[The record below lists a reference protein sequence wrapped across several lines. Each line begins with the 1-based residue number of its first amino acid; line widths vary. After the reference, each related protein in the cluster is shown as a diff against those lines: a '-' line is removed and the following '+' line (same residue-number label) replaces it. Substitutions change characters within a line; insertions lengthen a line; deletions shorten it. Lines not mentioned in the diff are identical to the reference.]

1 MKWTLENKLPAGF
14 ILAVAALCVAGFA
27 SYRSTQ
33 EFGEA
38 GKSMAHSQEV
48 LRELGG
54 TLLAVKDAEAR
65 QLAFLA
71 SENASLQISSTQAA
85 AINAKFSRLKELTSG
100 ANDRLERVQQLEHLV
115 AREAELLQQ
124 LNDSRKE
131 SRTPAASLVAAWRV
145 VSSLTDQ
152 IRTNAAAIAES
163 ENETLKRHS
172 ETVKVKARQSAIT
185 FLVLATLTALFIGFA
200 FYHLSRHMRERRHA
214 MEQLGHSE
222 ERYRLLA
229 ENSLDLIALLDLKG
243 NLIYASPSHETV
255 LGYDPAWLVGRG
267 FSALIHPE
275 DLPLVRLAI
284 SQLPDDGPGKPTDV
298 RLRLAS
304 GDWLE
309 VELLLSTFSI
319 RGDSG
324 QRILLSARSIAERKR
339 SQLEREKL
347 IQELQEAFAK
357 IKVLS
362 GFIPI
367 CASCKKIRDDQGY
380 WNQLEA
386 YIQSHTEAQ
395 FSHGICPDCATSLY
409 SDYFTKGA

>member
-14 ILAVAALCVAGFA
+14 ILAVAALCAAGLA
-27 SYRSTQ
+27 SYHGTQ
-33 EFGEA
+33 EFAEA
-38 GKSMAHSQEV
+38 GKSVAHSQEV
-48 LRELGG
+48 LRELES
-54 TLLAVKDAEAR
+54 TLLAVKEEEAH

-71 SENASLQISSTQAA
+71 SGNASLQHSSAQAPS
-85 AINAKFSRLKELTSG
+85 IKAKFTRLKELSSG
-100 ANDRLERVQQLEHLV
+100 ANGRLERVQELERHV
-115 AREAELLQQ
+115 ARKAELLQQ
-124 LNDSRKE
+124 LGESGKE
-131 SRTPAASLVAAWRV
+131 SPAPAIKIEALWRA
-145 VSSLTDQ
+145 VSSVTDQ
-152 IRTNAAAIAES
+152 IRTTASAIAES
-163 ENETLKRHS
+163 ENETLKQHS

-185 FLVLATLTALFIGFA
+185 FLVLAMLTALFIGLA
-200 FYHLSRHMRERRHA
+200 FFHLSRHMRERRRA
-214 MEQLGHSE
+214 MEQLRHSE

-255 LGYDPAWLVGRG
+255 MGYDPAWLVGRD
-267 FSALIHPE
+267 FSALIHPA
-275 DLPLVRLAI
+275 DLHLVQLAL
-284 SQLPDDGPGKPTDV
+284 SQLPDNGPGKPTDI
-298 RLRLAS
+298 RLRRAS

-319 RGDSG
+319 RGVSG
-324 QRILLSARSIAERKR
+324 HRILLSARSIAERKR
-339 SQLEREKL
+339 SEQEREQL

-386 YIQSHTEAQ
+386 YIQSHTDAQ
-395 FSHGICPDCATSLY
+395 FSHGICPDCATALY
-409 SDYFTKGA
+409 SDYFTKRA

>member
-1 MKWTLENKLPAGF
+1 MKWTHENKLPAGF
-14 ILAVAALCVAGFA
+14 ILAVAALCAAGFA

-33 EFGEA
+33 EFAEA

-48 LRELGG
+48 LRELEGA
-54 TLLAVKDAEAR
+54 LLAVKEAEAH
-65 QLAFLA
+65 QLALLA
-71 SENASLQISSTQAA
+71 SGNASLQTSSPPTS
-85 AINAKFSRLKELTSG
+85 AINAKFSRLKELTFGPS
-100 ANDRLERVQQLEHLV
+100 DRLQRVKELERHV

-124 LNDSRKE
+124 LSNSRKE
-131 SRTPAASLVAAWRV
+131 NPTPIIDTAASWRDV
-145 VSSLTDQ
+145 VSLANQ
-152 IRTNAAAIAES
+152 IRTRAAAIAES
-163 ENETLKRHS
+163 ENEALRQHS
-172 ETVKVKARQSAIT
+172 ETVKVKAQQSAIA
-185 FLVLATLTALFIGFA
+185 FLVLATLTVLFIGFA
-200 FYHLSRHMRERRHA
+200 FYHFSRHMRERRHA
-214 MEQLGHSE
+214 MEQLRHSE

-255 LGYDPAWLVGRG
+255 LGYDPSWLVGRG
-267 FSALIHPE
+267 ISALIHPA
-275 DLPLVRLAI
+275 DLPLVQLAI
-284 SQLPDDGPGKPTDV
+284 SQLPDNGPGKPTDV

-309 VELLLSTFSI
+309 VELLLSTFAI
-319 RGDSG
+319 RGVSG
-324 QRILLSARSIAERKR
+324 HRILLSARSIAERKR
-339 SQLEREKL
+339 SQQEREKL

-409 SDYFTKGA
+409 ADYFTKGA

>member
-1 MKWTLENKLPAGF
+1 MKWTLESKLPAGF
-14 ILAVAALCVAGFA
+14 ILAVAALCAAGFA
-27 SYRSTQ
+27 SYRSTE
-33 EFGEA
+33 EFAEA
-38 GKSMAHSQEV
+38 GKSLAHSQEV
-48 LRELGG
+48 LRELES
-54 TLLAVKDAEAR
+54 TVLVVKEAEAHRLALLA
-65 QLAFLA
+65 
-71 SENASLQISSTQAA
+71 SGNASLQTSSALAA
-85 AINAKFSRLKELTSG
+85 SIHTKFSRLKELTSG
-100 ANDRLERVQQLEHLV
+100 ANSRSARVHELEEHV
-115 AREAELLQQ
+115 ARQAELLQQ
-124 LNDSRKE
+124 LSNSRRE
-131 SRTPAASLVAAWRV
+131 IPAPAIEIEALWRGVASL
-145 VSSLTDQ
+145 SEQ
-152 IRTNAAAIAES
+152 IRMSAATIADS
-163 ENETLKRHS
+163 ENETIRQHL

-185 FLVLATLTALFIGFA
+185 FMVLATLTALFIGFA

-214 MEQLGHSE
+214 MEQLRHSE

-229 ENSLDLIALLDLKG
+229 DNSLDLIALLDLKG

-267 FSALIHPE
+267 FSVLLHPE
-275 DLPLVRLAI
+275 DLTRVQLAI
-284 SQLPDDGPGKPTDV
+284 SQLPENGPGRPTDV

-319 RGDSG
+319 RGVSRH
-324 QRILLSARSIAERKR
+324 RILLSARSIAERKR
-339 SQLEREKL
+339 SQQEREKL
-347 IQELQEAFAK
+347 IQELQDAFAK

>member
-1 MKWTLENKLPAGF
+1 MKRTLENKLAGGF
-14 ILAVAALCVAGFA
+14 ILAVAALCAAGVA

-33 EFGEA
+33 EFAEA
-38 GKSMAHSQEV
+38 GKAVGRSHEV
-48 LRELGG
+48 LRELES
-54 TLLAVKDAEAR
+54 TLLAVKEAEAR

-71 SENASLQISSTQAA
+71 SGNERMQPAPVVASTIE
-85 AINAKFSRLKELTSG
+85 AKFSRLKELAAG
-100 ANDRLERVQQLEHLV
+100 ANGQRERVQELERHV
-115 AREAELLQQ
+115 AREVELLQQ
-124 LNDSRKE
+124 LSDSRKE
-131 SRTPAASLVAAWRV
+131 SSTPTSDVTADWRT
-145 VSSLTDQ
+145 VSALTTQ
-152 IRTNAAAIAES
+152 IRTSAAAIADA
-163 ENETLKRHS
+163 ENETLKHHS
-172 ETVKVKARQSAIT
+172 ETVKIKARQSSIT
-185 FLVLATLTALFIGFA
+185 FLALATLTALFIGFA
-200 FYHLSRHMRERRHA
+200 FHRLSRDMRERRHA
-214 MEQLGHSE
+214 MEQLRHSE

-229 ENSLDLIALLDLKG
+229 DNSLDLIALLDLKG

-284 SQLPDDGPGKPTDV
+284 SQLPDSGPGKPTDV
-298 RLRLAS
+298 RLRQAS
-304 GDWLE
+304 GEWLDI
-309 VELLLSTFSI
+309 ELLLSTFAI
-319 RGDSG
+319 RGVSG
-324 QRILLSARSIAERKR
+324 HRILLSARSIAERKR
-339 SQLEREKL
+339 SQQEREKL

-395 FSHGICPDCATSLY
+395 FSHGICPDCATALY
-409 SDYFTKGA
+409 PDYFTKGA